1 MFVTG
6 RECHRARSPLKS
18 IPSRYLWMTNL
29 CTSECKYRLMNL
41 RSRATGPFVPSKP
54 TSACYRLL
62 FKINALHAT
71 GHSNFLHPPPPPW
84 EANREIVSPI
94 SRRSLTPRFRDNLIE
109 GEASSSTTLD
119 NNIDDQPSQQKS
131 VGEACSIFVASIL
144 LLLFACP
151 VSFIIIYLI
160 GKVNKRGGWWYRDF

>member
-1 MFVTG
+1 MYEKCDKSMFVTG
-6 RECHRARSPLKS
+6 QSVIARDPPPLKS
-18 IPSRYLWMTNL
+18 IPSRWMTNL

-71 GHSNFLHPPPPPW
+71 GRSNFLHPPPPHGGGRGEGG

-94 SRRSLTPRFRDNLIE
+94 SRRSLTPRFRDN
-109 GEASSSTTLD
+109 
-119 NNIDDQPSQQKS
+119 
-131 VGEACSIFVASIL
+131 IL
-144 LLLFACP
+144 
-151 VSFIIIYLI
+151 S
-160 GKVNKRGGWWYRDF
+160 RGRRALPRR

>member
-1 MFVTG
+1 MQPAHSC
-6 RECHRARSPLKS
+6 RLSQRALVIGCFSKL
-18 IPSRYLWMTNL
+18 T
-29 CTSECKYRLMNL
+29 
-41 RSRATGPFVPSKP
+41 PFMRPDVRIFY
-54 TSACYRLL
+54 TR
-62 FKINALHAT
+62 
-71 GHSNFLHPPPPPW
+71 PPPPW